1 MPAPFFTE
9 NPGEFPRLEGVYIFE
24 KDPPAFVQGVFLG
37 VVGIAGQTLR
47 GPVNQPVEITSE
59 ARFAEVFGE
68 RSYDNSIVSVNKVR
82 EFLMNKP
89 FGKVVV
95 ARVAAAAAATAEA
108 DFLAT
113 ATPIINV
120 AASSPGAWGNDL
132 TVAIEAASD
141 ANANHFNMV
150 VTYKGATT
158 TYENLDVSATGNNNL
173 LDVIGTDLA
182 NLVVVTKIADGRP
195 DNAVAAALTDTAGAD
210 GTVAATDYTA
220 SLGPLETVG
229 NYPGVAIV
237 AAADGVDATINAG
250 INAKM
255 LLLAQASSDRM
266 FLMWN
271 GSHSASQATVI
282 ADVASYRN
290 DRCVYVYN
298 STDTF
303 DADLGAK
310 VTVAPHSWLASIMS
324 QTDVDV
330 NPGEEGSKDFTGGIS
345 GLQTN
350 ALSREDYISLREAG
364 IAAWERDFDGG
375 HLIVSAVTTSLEAGR
390 TEITRRRMADFLQIS
405 AARRLRFF
413 VKKKNTVTNRSMML
427 GEIEAFSA
435 QLKADERV
443 IEDYAVVSQG
453 VNTAATRAQGIECIL
468 WRVKIIGHMLH
479 IVLKTEIGTTV
490 VISEE

>member
-9 NPGEFPRLEGVYIFE
+9 NPGEFTRLEGVYIFE

-59 ARFAEVFGE
+59 ARFVEVFGE
-68 RSYDNSIVSVNKVR
+68 RSYDNSTVSVNKVR

-95 ARVAAAAAATAEA
+95 ARVAAAAATIAEA
-108 DFLAT
+108 DDADGFV
-113 ATPIINV
+113 NV
-120 AASSPGAWGNDL
+120 SASSAGAWGNDL
-132 TVAIEAASD
+132 TVEYKTASD
-141 ANANHFNMV
+141 ENVAHFDLV
-150 VTYKGATT
+150 VGYKGGFTTYK
-158 TYENLDVSATGNNNL
+158 NLDVSTGNDNL
-173 LDVIGTDLA
+173 LDVIGADLG
-182 NLVVVTKIADGRP
+182 NLVVVTKITDGTP
-195 DNAVAAALTDTAGAD
+195 AAAAAAALADTVGAD
-210 GTVAATDYTA
+210 GTIAATDYTV
-220 SLGPLETVG
+220 SGGPLDQIG

-266 FLMWN
+266 FLVWN
-271 GSHSASQATVI
+271 GSHTASTAAVI
-282 ADVASYRN
+282 TDVASYRS
-290 DRCVYVYN
+290 DRVVYAYN
-298 STDTF
+298 SINTF
-303 DADLGAK
+303 DTDLGAQ
-310 VTVAPHSWLASIMS
+310 VTVPPHSWIASVMS

-345 GLQTN
+345 GLQST

-364 IAAWERDFDGG
+364 IATWERDSDGG
-375 HLIVSAVTTSLEAGR
+375 HLLVSAVTTSLESGR

-405 AARRLRFF
+405 AARRLRFY
-413 VKKKNTVTNRSMML
+413 VKKKNTVANRAMML
-427 GEIEAFSA
+427 GELEAFSA
-435 QLKADERV
+435 QLQAEERV
-443 IEDYAVVSQG
+443 VEEYAVVSQG
-453 VNTAATRAQGIECIL
+453 VNTAASRAQGVECIL